1 MSLIGNL
8 FTSSIGRKFIMAVS
22 GVILVGFAAGHLVG
36 NLQIFGS
43 PDKINGYAHFL
54 QTLGPALWLVRLVLL
69 AAVAVHIWAAMA
81 LALENSKARGPA
93 GYGVN
98 KVIRATLA
106 SRTMRM
112 TGSVIFAFIVYHIA
126 HFTLGVASHDT
137 FKSSLPLW
145 TMQED
150 AREFGVPLA
159 AKGMEVHDVYSMVF
173 LGFSNPVVSIFYM
186 IATSLLAFHLLHGID
201 SLFQTIGW
209 RNHRWCCW
217 LRKAA
222 AAFCLLY
229 AFGSLAIPG
238 AILTVLHKPAAGTQ
252 AAKVCATS
260 HCCDIKR

>member
-8 FTSSIGRKFIMAVS
+8 STSSIGRKFIMAIS

-81 LALENSKARGPA
+81 LTLENSKARGPA

-112 TGSVIFAFIVYHIA
+112 TGIVIFAFIVYHIA

-209 RNHRWCCW
+209 RNHRWCCC

-229 AFGSLAIPG
+229 ALGSLAIPG
-238 AILTVLHKPAAGTQ
+238 SILTGLLKPVAGTQ

-260 HCCDIKR
+260 TCCDIKR